1 MASKYMELV
10 MKIQAQIDKQL
21 PSNIRQVAQEI
32 TKLNK
37 EKKALDQAQKIN
49 KTHGKLKKEFG
60 ENIAQLRAQRNELRT
75 LEQAKK
81 SGISLSK
88 KETEQYKTLTKSVKN
103 LNKKIGTQKT
113 AYQKSKMEIQKM
125 KIPLADLDAQYKKNA
140 RSLENLNR
148 QQRVNSRMGQLKTSI
163 GNGAKKVGKAAVAGA
178 VVGTIALSYGAVES
192 ARAYTDFNGQMKRVQ
207 AIANASAK
215 DFEILEKSAMKFG
228 ATTSF
233 TSIQSAQAMEKMAL
247 AGFST
252 KEILSGMP
260 GVLNLAAASGEDLA
274 MVSDII
280 TDNLIPFNMTA
291 KDTNRF
297 ADVLAYTMS
306 KTNVD
311 VNMLGESFKYASG
324 GAGSLGVSLEETS
337 SILGLMGDQAIKSGQ
352 AGRGLNATFT
362 NLAKKSDSL
371 KKIGI
376 NIKNSKGEF
385 VGMTATVQQFE
396 KKMATMGKVDQVA
409 FLNDVL
415 GKQGALAFGK
425 LLTAQKTINGVAY
438 TGAAAVEKM
447 IEATTLDSVNASS
460 KMRDIM
466 LEGANG
472 TRILFLSAVDGIKIA
487 IGKKMLSE
495 GVLLQVKKVTL
506 YLSELA
512 NVINGTFSDEPANKF
527 WQETLATAKNFINSF
542 KEALAPGIEAIRYM
556 FPGDGNFLSGFIKG
570 LMDLV
575 VIVTTVISTILQA
588 LAPFVRLITYII
600 GVVGVDNI
608 LVFVGAFMSVLGI
621 IAIIPVITGIITT
634 LTSLTA
640 ILGVVKAAMLAMGG
654 PVVWIIAAFALL
666 AFMVYKNW
674 AKIKAT
680 FAKFPELIVFIL
692 GPIGLLGATIY
703 RNWEAIKNWTSN
715 LISTIVNFFMGLWEK
730 IKEIFTKFP
739 ELFGLLLGPIGVLGV
754 VIYKNWESIK
764 NWTSNLVST
773 IVNFFFNCI
782 ENIKNFF
789 MGLWEKAKEI
799 FGKFPE
805 ILVFILGPLG
815 LIIGLGV
822 RIYRNWDLIKA
833 KGLELKDNLVATFL
847 GMAEGIKGAFSGIT
861 EFFSGVFTGI
871 STKFSEIKEMIKL
884 PSPPDWVM
892 KIVGKGSAT
901 ESAVG
906 TASTVSQTTEP
917 LVGINGSHRMGLRN
931 VPFDGYIAELHKGE
945 RVLTAEENK
954 GSLLNSI
961 STAGNTSSTTI
972 NNSTEVAPQVPTLV
986 FNPIINIQGNVDEG
1000 IMEKLNA
1007 KLEEMQNNFQKMLE
1021 EALYEK
1027 GRTTV

>member
-163 GNGAKKVGKAAVAGA
+163 GNGARKVGKAAVAGA
-178 VVGTIALSYGAVES
+178 VVGTIAVSYGAVES

-207 AIANASAK
+207 AIANASAT

-233 TSIQSAQAMEKMAL
+233 TSIQAAQAMEKMAL

-252 KEILSGMP
+252 KQILEGMP
-260 GVLNLAAASGEDLA
+260 GVLDLAAASGEDLA

-324 GAGSLGVSLEETS
+324 GAGALGVSLEETS
-337 SILGLMGDQAIKSGQ
+337 SVLGLMGDQAIKSGQ
-352 AGRGLNATFT
+352 AGRGLNAVFT
-362 NLAKKSDSL
+362 NLATKAKNL
-371 KKIGI
+371 KKIDIDIVADNGD
-376 NIKNSKGEF
+376 F
-385 VGMTATVQQFE
+385 VGIVETVKQFE

-425 LLTAQKTINGVAY
+425 LLSAQKEINGVAY
-438 TGAAAVEKM
+438 KGAEAVEKM
-447 IEATTLDSVNASS
+447 IEETTIGSVNSAS
-460 KMRDIM
+460 KMRDTM

-472 TRILFLSAVDGIKIA
+472 TRILFLSAVDGMKIA

-495 GVLLQVKKVTL
+495 SVLKQVQKVTM

-512 NVINGTFSDEPANKF
+512 NVINGTFSDNPANKF
-527 WQETLATAKNFINSF
+527 WQETLTTAKNFINSF

-570 LMDLV
+570 LMNLV
-575 VIVTTVISTILQA
+575 IVVTTVVSTILKA

-654 PVVWIIAAFALL
+654 PIVWIIAG
-666 AFMVYKNW
+666 
-674 AKIKAT
+674 
-680 FAKFPELIVFIL
+680 IV
-692 GPIGLLGATIY
+692 LLGFI
-703 RNWEAIKNWTSN
+703 
-715 LISTIVNFFMGLWEK
+715 
-730 IKEIFTKFP
+730 
-739 ELFGLLLGPIGVLGV
+739 
-754 VIYKNWESIK
+754 IYKNWESIK
-764 NWTSNLVST
+764 NWTLNLVTT

-782 ENIKNFF
+782 ENIKSFF

-799 FGKFPE
+799 FGQFPE
-805 ILVFILGPLG
+805 ILGFILGPLG
-815 LIIGLGV
+815 MIIATGI
-822 RIYRNWDLIKA
+822 RIYRNWETIKA
-833 KGLELKDNLVATFL
+833 KGLELKEALVSTFL

-906 TASTVSQTTEP
+906 TASTVAPTTGP
-917 LVGINGSHRMGLRN
+917 LIGVDGSHRTGLRN

-1007 KLEEMQNNFQKMLE
+1007 KLEDMQNNFQKMLE

>member
-1 MASKYMELV
+1 MGSKYMDLV
-10 MKIQAQIDKQL
+10 MKIKAQVDKQL
-21 PSNIRQVAQEI
+21 PSNIRKVSKEMGE
-32 TKLNK
+32 LNK
-37 EKKALDQAQKIN
+37 TQKMIGGHS
-49 KTHGKLKKEFG
+49 KQKKEIG
-60 ENIAQLRAQRNELRT
+60 ETIQQIRIQRNELRT
-75 LEQAKK
+75 LAQAKK
-81 SGISLSK
+81 AGATLSK
-88 KETEQYKTLTKSVKN
+88 KETERYKHLTKSVKT
-103 LNKKIGTQKT
+103 LNAKMGKQKT
-113 AYQKSKMEIQKM
+113 AYQKSKMELQRM
-125 KIPLADLDAQYKKNA
+125 KIPLADLDAQYKRNT
-140 RSLENLNR
+140 RSLEQLNR
-148 QQRVNSRMGQLKTSI
+148 QQRMNSRVGKLKTAV

-178 VVGTIALSYGAVES
+178 VVGTIAVSYGAVES

-207 AIANASAK
+207 AIANASAT

-274 MVSDII
+274 LVSDII

-396 KKMATMGKVDQVA
+396 KKMATMGKVERVA

-447 IEATTLDSVNASS
+447 IEATTVDSVNASS

-472 TRILFLSAVDGIKIA
+472 SRILFLSAVDGIKIA

-575 VIVTTVISTILQA
+575 VIVTTVVSTILQA
-588 LAPFVRLITYII
+588 LAPFIRLITYII

-703 RNWEAIKNWTSN
+703 RNWEAIKN
-715 LISTIVNFFMGLWEK
+715 
-730 IKEIFTKFP
+730 FT
-739 ELFGLLLGPIGVLGV
+739 L
-754 VIYKNWESIK
+754 
-764 NWTSNLVST
+764 NLVST
-773 IVNFFFNCI
+773 IVNLFFNCI
-782 ENIKNFF
+782 ESIKNFF

-799 FGKFPE
+799 FGQFPE
-805 ILVFILGPLG
+805 ILGFILGPLG
-815 LIIGLGV
+815 MIIATGI
-822 RIYRNWDLIKA
+822 RIYRNWDTIKA
-833 KGLELKDNLVATFL
+833 KGLELKEALVSTFL

-961 STAGNTSSTTI
+961 STVGNTSSTTI

-1027 GRTTV
+1027 SRTTV

>member
-1 MASKYMELV
+1 MS
-10 MKIQAQIDKQL
+10 
-21 PSNIRQVAQEI
+21 S
-32 TKLNK
+32 
-37 EKKALDQAQKIN
+37 
-49 KTHGKLKKEFG
+49 
-60 ENIAQLRAQRNELRT
+60 
-75 LEQAKK
+75 
-81 SGISLSK
+81 
-88 KETEQYKTLTKSVKN
+88 
-103 LNKKIGTQKT
+103 
-113 AYQKSKMEIQKM
+113 
-125 KIPLADLDAQYKKNA
+125 DL
-140 RSLENLNR
+140 
-148 QQRVNSRMGQLKTSI
+148 
-163 GNGAKKVGKAAVAGA
+163 
-178 VVGTIALSYGAVES
+178 
-192 ARAYTDFNGQMKRVQ
+192 
-207 AIANASAK
+207 
-215 DFEILEKSAMKFG
+215 
-228 ATTSF
+228 
-233 TSIQSAQAMEKMAL
+233 
-247 AGFST
+247 
-252 KEILSGMP
+252 
-260 GVLNLAAASGEDLA
+260 
-274 MVSDII
+274 
-280 TDNLIPFNMTA
+280 
-291 KDTNRF
+291 
-297 ADVLAYTMS
+297 
-306 KTNVD
+306 
-311 VNMLGESFKYASG
+311 LGESFKYASG
-324 GAGSLGVSLEETS
+324 GAGALGVSLEETS
-337 SILGLMGDQAIKSGQ
+337 SVLGLMGDQAIKSGQ
-352 AGRGLNATFT
+352 AGRGLNAVFT
-362 NLAKKSDSL
+362 NLATKAKNL
-371 KKIGI
+371 KKIDIDIVADNGD
-376 NIKNSKGEF
+376 F
-385 VGMTATVQQFE
+385 VGIVETVKQFE

-425 LLTAQKTINGVAY
+425 LLSAQKEINGVAY
-438 TGAAAVEKM
+438 KGAEAVEKM
-447 IEATTLDSVNASS
+447 IEETTIGSVNSAS
-460 KMRDIM
+460 KMRDTM

-472 TRILFLSAVDGIKIA
+472 TRILFLSAVDGMKIA

-495 GVLLQVKKVTL
+495 SVLKQVQKVTM

-512 NVINGTFSDEPANKF
+512 NVINGTFSDNPANKF
-527 WQETLATAKNFINSF
+527 WQETLTTAKNFINSF

-570 LMDLV
+570 LMNLV
-575 VIVTTVISTILQA
+575 IVVTTVVSTILKA

-654 PVVWIIAAFALL
+654 PIVWIIAG
-666 AFMVYKNW
+666 
-674 AKIKAT
+674 
-680 FAKFPELIVFIL
+680 IV
-692 GPIGLLGATIY
+692 LLGFI
-703 RNWEAIKNWTSN
+703 
-715 LISTIVNFFMGLWEK
+715 
-730 IKEIFTKFP
+730 
-739 ELFGLLLGPIGVLGV
+739 
-754 VIYKNWESIK
+754 IYKNWESIK
-764 NWTSNLVST
+764 NWTLNLVTT

-782 ENIKNFF
+782 ENIKSFF

-799 FGKFPE
+799 FGQFPE
-805 ILVFILGPLG
+805 ILGFILGPLG
-815 LIIGLGV
+815 MIIATGI
-822 RIYRNWDLIKA
+822 RIYRNWETIKA
-833 KGLELKDNLVATFL
+833 KGLELKEALVSTFL

-906 TASTVSQTTEP
+906 TASTVAPTTGP
-917 LVGINGSHRMGLRN
+917 LIGVDGSHRTGLRN

-1007 KLEEMQNNFQKMLE
+1007 KLEDMQNNFQKMLE